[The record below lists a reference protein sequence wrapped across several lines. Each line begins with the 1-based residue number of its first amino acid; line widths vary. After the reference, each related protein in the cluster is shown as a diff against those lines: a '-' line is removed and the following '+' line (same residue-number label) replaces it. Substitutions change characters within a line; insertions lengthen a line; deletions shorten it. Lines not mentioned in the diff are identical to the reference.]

1 MDRHQVGTG
10 RGACL
15 VGRYYLAD
23 GKVWRVSAD
32 LKRHDG
38 HFLFIRREQGNRI
51 IMREVL
57 LDRQCIIG
65 VTDAC

>member
-1 MDRHQVGTG
+1 MDRHQVGTT
-10 RGACL
+10 RGGCL
-15 VGRYYLAD
+15 VGRSYLAD
-23 GKVWRVSAD
+23 GKVWRITAD

-38 HFLFIRREQGNRI
+38 HFLFIRRDQDSRI

-65 VTDAC
+65 VTDAS